1 MLRLIKTT
9 KNEFLPD
16 TTKLRPQ
23 LSTHREVVALKQ
35 RTRGYVHEVVVKT
48 PQYDARH
55 ARMTVVQGQEVIERS
70 RQRVVVADAVD
81 VQLCDPGWQSGRSD
95 DVKPMLEDVFID
107 NYACEYAPPSVQPR
121 EPDFRDLCFKFNREE
136 EYLILRLVPAC
147 ARPSLVTLL

>member
-81 VQLCDPGWQSGRSD
+81 VQLCDPDWQSGLSD
-95 DVKPMLEDVFID
+95 DVKPMLKGIFI
-107 NYACEYAPPSVQPR
+107 NNYYACEYAPPS
-121 EPDFRDLCFKFNREE
+121 DFASLTLEIFLFQFNREARG
-136 EYLILRLVPAC
+136 ILDLAPLTRFLQRFRL
-147 ARPSLVTLL
+147 